1 MKSLALL
8 SLSAAC
14 LQAGTGQNSP
24 QIALPEPFEQE
35 NPGDFL
41 TLLFSGEQRLDL
53 DYDLLDHDDISVSR
67 TNLIYSQNRQN
78 WNLEATLG
86 LTDINVDYTDPV
98 GATSASRRREESWSG
113 GLTLGVDISE
123 RLSTTFGVTAYEGF
137 ADYQSVWISEYYDQ
151 FIGIPFAPTYDK
163 ASPRGLSFSTGLVWD
178 DPYGLGRV
186 SATFGLSEDDIVPA
200 WSPAL
205 TTGPIPTLIAE
216 PTADSL
222 TTYSGS
228 LSWEKAIN
236 PSLKTQITLRYIDI
250 TGRDPRFQIN
260 NQWAW
265 AITDDLTMRAHA
277 GAAKEGSDFEALY
290 GGLSLH
296 YDLSAAWSVSL
307 AGRVY
312 RDTGEVV
319 SAGFNTAA
327 PVLHSSELSAS
338 VAWSDESTTI
348 RLGIGIYE
356 TDYDELDENNRF
368 FSDLYADRDFSLGRL
383 AISHSF

>member
-8 SLSAAC
+8 SLSVAS
-14 LQAGTGQNSP
+14 LQAGTGPNLP
-24 QIALPEPFEQE
+24 QVVLPESFEQE
-35 NPGDFL
+35 NPGNFL
-41 TLLFSGEQRLDL
+41 TSLFSGEQRLDL

-67 TNLIYSQNRQN
+67 TNLIYSQNRGN

-86 LTDINVDYTDPV
+86 LTDIRVDYTDPV
-98 GATSASRRREESWSG
+98 GATSSSRRNEESWSG
-113 GLTLGVDISE
+113 GLTLGMDFSD
-123 RLSTTFGVTAYEGF
+123 RLSSTFGVTAYEGF

-151 FIGIPFAPTYDK
+151 FIGIPFASIYEK
-163 ASPRGLSFSTGLVWD
+163 ASPRGLGFTTGLVWD
-178 DPYGLGRV
+178 DTYGLGRI

-205 TTGPIPTLIAE
+205 TSGPMPTLIAE
-216 PTADSL
+216 PTADSR

-250 TGRDPRFQIN
+250 TARDPRIQVN

-265 AITDDLTMRAHA
+265 AITDDLTMRAHT

-319 SAGFNTAA
+319 SAGFNTAS

-338 VAWSDESTTI
+338 LAWSDASTTI
-348 RLGIGIYE
+348 RLGVGIYE
-356 TDYDELDENNRF
+356 TDYDELDEDNRF
-368 FSDLYADRDFSLGRL
+368 FSDLYADRDFTLGRL
-383 AISHSF
+383 AISRSF